1 MDNRGI
7 EPVRSGTKKG
17 RTNPGL
23 AGVEKITSIWEST
36 GWRITVERSRL
47 MTITRHAAALLLYK
61 VSCRFSGAGF
71 QPENDSSRSSRM
83 FVLELAH
90 RRFPD
95 HRRPPSSSTLQ
106 PPSRLFT
113 QATGNISCH
122 PTNPPARP
130 MVAGWKSTL
139 LGFVMR
145 ADGRAQGNH
154 AWLRS
159 TARLHRIHAR
169 PPAKRSTDQHQL
181 SQWRSPTPMIMVTLH
196 FHYPVSYNETPKN
209 HWYGREGGRE
219 DGKKII
225 DENFGCGWKLSFIAI
240 KPLVNRN

>member
-1 MDNRGI
+1 
-7 EPVRSGTKKG
+7 
-17 RTNPGL
+17 
-23 AGVEKITSIWEST
+23 
-36 GWRITVERSRL
+36 

-61 VSCRFSGAGF
+61 VSCRFSRAGF

-95 HRRPPSSSTLQ
+95 HRRPP
-106 PPSRLFT
+106 PPSSRHLDSSPR
-113 QATGNISCH
+113 QPAISRATH
-122 PTNPPARP
+122 PSARP

-209 HWYGREGGRE
+209 HWYGRGWEKDNRRE
-219 DGKKII
+219 FRMRM
-225 DENFGCGWKLSFIAI
+225 ETRLSRSNINLWLIGVRIA
-240 KPLVNRN
+240 

>member
-95 HRRPPSSSTLQ
+95 HRRPPSSSSLLPPAAISTLHPGNRQ
-106 PPSRLFT
+106 YLVPPN
-113 QATGNISCH
+113 Q
-122 PTNPPARP
+122 PARP
-130 MVAGWKSTL
+130 PGRWWP
-139 LGFVMR
+139 GER
-145 ADGRAQGNH
+145 APFWGLWCVQMAVHREITRGCAQ
-154 AWLRS
+154 
-159 TARLHRIHAR
+159 LHGCTEYMPDHR
-169 PPAKRSTDQHQL
+169 PNVR
-181 SQWRSPTPMIMVTLH
+181 PTNT
-196 FHYPVSYNETPKN
+196 N
-209 HWYGREGGRE
+209 
-219 DGKKII
+219 
-225 DENFGCGWKLSFIAI
+225 
-240 KPLVNRN
+240 

>member
-95 HRRPPSSSTLQ
+95 HRRPPPP
-106 PPSRLFT
+106 PPSSRHLDSSPRQPAISRAT
-113 QATGNISCH
+113 QPTRPPGRWWPGERAPFWGLWCVQMAVHREITRGCAQLHGCTEYMPDHRPNVR
-122 PTNPPARP
+122 PTN
-130 MVAGWKSTL
+130 T
-139 LGFVMR
+139 
-145 ADGRAQGNH
+145 N
-154 AWLRS
+154 
-159 TARLHRIHAR
+159 
-169 PPAKRSTDQHQL
+169 
-181 SQWRSPTPMIMVTLH
+181 
-196 FHYPVSYNETPKN
+196 
-209 HWYGREGGRE
+209 
-219 DGKKII
+219 
-225 DENFGCGWKLSFIAI
+225 
-240 KPLVNRN
+240 